1 MLRTSAFSVFG
12 ELRDCLVAPAD
23 GRLRERQAVLMDESW
38 PDASECLVLSV
49 AVGSGLNSSDA
60 VSHHDERGAAFAEEV
75 EHGVATELVGEH
87 ELHEALVARP
97 GWSGRRAKPLM
108 QGSPAVLG
116 QLPGRRGATGGRR
129 ARCDETELVEVPELR
144 VELP

>member
-1 MLRTSAFSVFG
+1 MWRWRTLRTSAFSVFG
-12 ELRDCLVAPAD
+12 ELGDCLVAPAD
-23 GRLRERQAVLMDESW
+23 GRVRERQAVLVDEAW
-38 PDASECLVLSV
+38 ADASECLVLSV
-49 AVGSGLNSSDA
+49 AMGAGLDCSDA
-60 VSHHDERGAAFAEEV
+60 VSHRDERGSAFAEEV

-97 GWSGRRAKPLM
+97 GWSGRRPEPLM

-129 ARCDETELVEVPELR
+129 AR
-144 VELP
+144 